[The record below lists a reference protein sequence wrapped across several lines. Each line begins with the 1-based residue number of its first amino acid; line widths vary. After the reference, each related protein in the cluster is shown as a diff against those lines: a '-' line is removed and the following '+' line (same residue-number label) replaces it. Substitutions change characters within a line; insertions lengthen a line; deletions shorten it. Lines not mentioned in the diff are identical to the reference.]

1 MTAVA
6 DTTAEVSKVSLSDQL
21 KRRWASVLQGQG
33 LKARVFRG
41 GAWLGAGSFSEQV
54 IRFGRNMILTRLL
67 APEAFGTM
75 AVVLSACSVVQTIM
89 DVGVREAL
97 IQNPKGSEDDYVGA
111 AWWMAFGRGV
121 SFWIC
126 VFTIAPF
133 VARFYGNPD
142 LSPLFRVA
150 ALGLL
155 FEGALSSRAYA
166 AIREMKFRKWAI
178 INHGGAI
185 AGVFVTIVLSFLL
198 RNVWALIFG
207 YVAENV
213 GRFVLSY
220 IVCPYLPPRRLPLT
234 AIRDL
239 WKFSRQAFG
248 LSILNLIF
256 ARTDIFVLA
265 KMFSPAELGLYTMA
279 IFLIQ
284 TPTGFLMNL
293 LGQTLLPTFSQIQ
306 SDRGRTNRVLV
317 QVTAAIILVGMPALI
332 VVAFCGRSLLAIL
345 YGSRYAAAV
354 GPLIAASFVALLN
367 AVNGQLTIV
376 YYARGLPHLHR
387 RCVLITATTMVV
399 LTYPFVLRFGLV
411 GGQLAALVAILAGFL
426 FQVLRLHDL
435 TMLNLLEYAK
445 LFGMFGAVSI
455 VVSLFCMGLRTIS
468 LFNQPLPNIL
478 VGFIAYATACGFGA
492 WIFVKRTEGLT
503 A

>member
-1 MTAVA
+1 MTSVA
-6 DTTAEVSKVSLSDQL
+6 ETTTEVSKVSLSGRL
-21 KRRWASVLQGQG
+21 KKNWASILQGES

-111 AWWMAFGRGV
+111 AWWMAFGRGL

-126 VFTIAPF
+126 VSAIAPF
-133 VARFYGNPD
+133 VAKFYGNPD

-185 AGVFVTIVLSFLL
+185 AGVVVTIVLSFLL
-198 RNVWALIFG
+198 RNVWALVLG

-213 GRFVLSY
+213 GRFTLSY
-220 IVCPYLPPRRLPLT
+220 MVCPYFPPRRLPLP
-234 AIRDL
+234 AVRDL

-248 LSILNLIF
+248 LSLLNLIF

-265 KMFSPAELGLYTMA
+265 KMFRPAEIGLYTMA
-279 IFLIQ
+279 IYLVQ
-284 TPTGFLMNL
+284 TPTSFVMNL
-293 LGQTLLPTFSQIQ
+293 LGQTLLPTFSRVQDDRARINRILIQ
-306 SDRGRTNRVLV
+306 VSSVL
-317 QVTAAIILVGMPALI
+317 ALVAMPGLFFLS
-332 VVAFCGRSLLAIL
+332 FCGRSLLSIV
-345 YGSRYAAAV
+345 YGSRYSEAA
-354 GPLIAASFVALLN
+354 GPLMVASFVAVLNLLN
-367 AVNGQLTIV
+367 GQITSV
-376 YYARGLPHLHR
+376 FFAKGHPQLHR
-387 RCVLITATTMVV
+387 RCVVIMAIAMIALI
-399 LTYPFVLRFGLV
+399 YPSIKAFGLV
-411 GGQLAALVAILAGFL
+411 GGQLAALFAIGTGLL
-426 FQVLRLHDL
+426 FQIARLRHMTQLDL
-435 TMLNLLEYAK
+435 SRYAK
-445 LFGMFGAVSI
+445 VILISGIVSAGIAVACLSTR
-455 VVSLFCMGLRTIS
+455 SWAFIS
-468 LFNQPLPNIL
+468 QPLPNIAIGI
-478 VGFIAYATACGFGA
+478 VGCIAAYLICGSVLFRGG
-492 WIFVKRTEGLT
+492 FRLE
-503 A
+503 

>member
-1 MTAVA
+1 MTVVA
-6 DTTAEVSKVSLSDQL
+6 EATAEVSKVSLSGQL
-21 KRRWASVLQGQG
+21 KKSWASILQGES

-41 GAWLGAGSFSEQV
+41 GVWLGAGSFSEQV

-97 IQNPKGSEDDYVGA
+97 IQNPKGSEEDYVGA
-111 AWWMAFGRGV
+111 AWWMAFGRGL

-126 VFTIAPF
+126 VSTIAPF
-133 VARFYGNPD
+133 VGRFYGNPD

-185 AGVFVTIVLSFLL
+185 AGVVVTIVLSFVL
-198 RNVWALIFG
+198 RNVWALVLG

-213 GRFVLSY
+213 GRFALSY

-248 LSILNLIF
+248 LSLLNLIF

-265 KMFSPAELGLYTMA
+265 KMFSPAEVGLYTMA
-279 IFLIQ
+279 IYLVQ
-284 TPTGFLMNL
+284 TPTSFVMNL
-293 LGQTLLPTFSQIQ
+293 LGQTLLPTFSRVQDDRAKVNRILIQ
-306 SDRGRTNRVLV
+306 VSSALALV
-317 QVTAAIILVGMPALI
+317 AMPGLFFLS
-332 VVAFCGRSLLAIL
+332 FCSRSLLAVV
-345 YGSRYAAAV
+345 YGSRYSAAA
-354 GPLIAASFVALLN
+354 GPLVVASFVAVLNLLN
-367 AVNGQLTIV
+367 GQITSV
-376 YYARGLPHLHR
+376 FFAQGHPKLHR
-387 RCVLITATTMVV
+387 RCVVIMAVTMMALI
-399 LTYPFVLRFGLV
+399 YPSIKEFGLI
-411 GGQLAALVAILAGFL
+411 GGQLAALIAIGTGLFFQVIRLRQLTDLDLVRYAKVILLSGCVSIGVAIAFL
-426 FQVLRLHDL
+426 S
-435 TMLNLLEYAK
+435 MK
-445 LFGMFGAVSI
+445 GMA
-455 VVSLFCMGLRTIS
+455 VVS
-468 LFNQPLPNIL
+468 QPIPNIAL
-478 VGFIAYATACGFGA
+478 GIVGCIAAYLISGSVVFRSGF
-492 WIFVKRTEGLT
+492 RLE
-503 A
+503 